1 MTRGQ
6 AMGGRMRMA
15 RRCGLGL
22 LLAVGLLALAGCSP
36 EAGRP
41 RGGGLGADVGNT
53 SLPIRMHGDR
63 NYNNPSFRVPLVG
76 GAPRDAKGVAGWWV
90 AGRAR

>member
-1 MTRGQ
+1 MTREQ
-6 AMGGRMRMA
+6 AMRSRTRAGRLL
-15 RRCGLGL
+15 GLGL
-22 LLAVGLLALAGCSP
+22 LLGGVLVALAGCSP
-36 EAGRP
+36 EEGRP

-76 GAPRDAKGVAGWWV
+76 GVPRDAKGVAGWWMV
-90 AGRAR
+90 GRAR